1 MANFWNS
8 RTLTY
13 SVSYIPT
20 TVSVCSSCSISI
32 CRKNEETNAK
42 ILERN
47 DVPGCVLENNKP
59 IKIPP
64 YFSPHLALFPSPSIS
79 CQNSRHTG
87 LSPALRLALPFP
99 RSGLSQILH
108 PIYNTLLP
116 LCLATSGHCSTSSW
130 NIFPSQPRQPQ
141 TASLWAF
148 LAPCTSPSSNSLYY
162 S

>member
-1 MANFWNS
+1 MAH
-8 RTLTY
+8 RECCL
-13 SVSYIPT
+13 
-20 TVSVCSSCSISI
+20 SI

-116 LCLATSGHCSTSSW
+116 LLNFQLKHLSFPTSSA
-130 NIFPSQPRQPQ
+130 PDCL
-141 TASLWAF
+141 TVSL
-148 LAPCTSPSSNSLYY
+148 LSTLYL
-162 S
+162 SFIKLIILQLNN